1 MVETSY
7 PIVIDSISKKLV
19 QYFKNNLSS
28 IILYGS
34 SQEKNDFWDLDLIV
48 ILKKKD
54 SVINDLL
61 FLKKITHEFG
71 EETLDLQLFY
81 SEEISSAEMFSLD
94 AHGAFFSKILAS
106 ATVLYGENPF
116 SYMVPGHEAVVT
128 SLINRIQ
135 RYVFQARQEYLGR
148 GRHNK
153 DNNPLYHQK
162 HLRRALFDLMFM
174 YTSCVDDKHAEKL
187 FREYFP
193 AGLSSDDWIFLESES
208 DDIVKYIALYE
219 KIYNIA
225 IESAH
230 ILLPRER
237 KRLQR
242 ESINDVV
249 FEYCLPE
256 NYSLAIIVLDG
267 LPRTPELSSFLNLL
281 CSWGYAAFY
290 PRLKGT
296 WESGGEFLD
305 HNPAEDIQKLAHSLK
320 SGIVLQGKNFKVDH
334 VLVLGSSFGG
344 LVALNTSLSEDITSV
359 IALSPVYS
367 MSEVSGIETLDSFI
381 KEVFSDAYRYSNQN
395 WKKLLND
402 ELISFDMLSKDPM
415 FNPSKCTVVAGE
427 EDNQVK
433 ISELSTICKK
443 YGITTHKLP
452 IGHLSFHKDI
462 TTIRPLLYKLIK
474 ERS

>member
-1 MVETSY
+1 MAESSY
-7 PIVIDSISKKLV
+7 PIVIDSISKKLIE
-19 QYFKNNLSS
+19 YFKDNLLS

-48 ILKKKD
+48 VLKTKG

-81 SEEISSAEMFSLD
+81 SYEISSAEMFSLD
-94 AHGAFFSKILAS
+94 AHGSFFSKILAS
-106 ATVLYGENPF
+106 ATVIYGENPF
-116 SYMVPGHEAVVT
+116 LSMNPEPEAVVT

-135 RYVFQARQEYLGR
+135 RYVFQARQEYIGR

-174 YTSCVDDKHAEKL
+174 YTPCRDDKHAEEL
-187 FREYFP
+187 FKEHFP
-193 AGLSSDDWIFLESES
+193 TGLNNEDWMFLGSES
-208 DDIVKYIALYE
+208 DDITKYIILYE
-219 KIYNIA
+219 KIYKIA
-225 IESAH
+225 IETSR
-230 ILLPRER
+230 ILLPKEK

-242 ESINDVV
+242 GSFDGVV
-249 FEYCLPE
+249 FEYCIPE
-256 NYSLAIIVLDG
+256 DYNLAIIVLDG

-290 PRLKGT
+290 PRLKGA

-305 HNPAEDIQKLAHSLK
+305 HNPAEDVQKLAHSLK
-320 SGIVLQGKNFKVDH
+320 NGTVLQGENFSVDH
-334 VLVLGSSFGG
+334 VVVLGSSFGG
-344 LVALNTSLSEDITSV
+344 LVALNASLSEDITSV

-367 MSEVSGIETLDSFI
+367 MSKVPGIETLDSFI
-381 KEVFSDAYRYSNQN
+381 KEVFSGAYRYSNQN
-395 WKKLLND
+395 WKKLLSD
-402 ELISFDMLSKDPM
+402 KLISLDMLSKNPV

-427 EDNQVK
+427 KDEQIK
-433 ISELSTICKK
+433 ISELSTLCKK
-443 YGITTHKLP
+443 YGIAIHKLP